1 MCKIDTVLVFM
12 LLLVGNLLCLCKPG
26 SEVFWYCQWNIS
38 LVVLGPFWQLPA
50 RRVLQSRSNTF
61 HGAISVGKPSPVL
74 RRLHVARTGVGIG
87 QWWRSEARVGHVGA
101 GVSLLVHDRA
111 YPSKSISTFSVLH
124 FCAQRV
130 SVQPQVVRALL

>member
-1 MCKIDTVLVFM
+1 MEHLAR
-12 LLLVGNLLCLCKPG
+12 GAR
-26 SEVFWYCQWNIS
+26 
-38 LVVLGPFWQLPA
+38 PFLAATRPA
-50 RRVLQSRSNTF
+50 SAAEPLQYIHLERHG